1 MLPYIKGLVQ
11 NYHHVLIVMLFQTR
25 WLACTNVDF
34 LKMFFML
41 LFSLLEDYAMNRGW
55 DAPKRTIEVVY
66 MIIYLT

>member
-25 WLACTNVDF
+25 WLMTDDF
-34 LKMFFML
+34 LKMFYML
-41 LFSLLEDYAMNRGW
+41 LFSLLEDYAMNRGC